1 MKMQYLSFN
10 HKKHR
15 LKSLTGFS
23 QSDFESLARVFGWE
37 WDDYIRHYTFE
48 GKPRQRQSKPR
59 RNSVLNT
66 TEDKL
71 FFLLYYLKLN
81 PLQETLAAT
90 FGLSQPQA
98 NNWLELL
105 RGLLT
110 AALKKEAV
118 LPERET
124 ARLHRVLEGED
135 KVMIDVT
142 ERSVGRSIDD
152 ETQKE
157 YYSGKKSPYD

>member
-1 MKMQYLSFN
+1 MQYLSFN

-15 LKSLTGFS
+15 LKSLTGLS
-23 QSDFESLARVFGWE
+23 EADFESLALAFGREWE
-37 WDDYIRHYTFE
+37 HYIGHYTLE

-59 RNSVLNT
+59 INSVLST
-66 TEDKL
+66 VEDKL
-71 FFLLYYLKLN
+71 FFVLYYLKLN
-81 PLQETLAAT
+81 PLQETLAAS

-98 NNWLELL
+98 NGWLELL
-105 RGLLT
+105 RGLLI

-118 LPERET
+118 LPERQA
-124 ARLHRVLEGED
+124 ARLYRVLEGKERIL
-135 KVMIDVT
+135 IDVT

-157 YYSGKKSPYD
+157 YYSGKKSPYH